1 MVAPQPRIMWRN
13 VTAAE
18 EETVEVTKLPV
29 IFPDPEPDNLTLATV
44 STDSVLLALVKV
56 GGTNEKKCHKRRI
69 LQVLGEAD
77 TFLSFGSGP
86 NLVLAAALLMAM
98 CCALVLNLF
107 YFLWAIKGINLR
119 GALMESVQ
127 WVCMSQ
133 AVR

>member
-1 MVAPQPRIMWRN
+1 M
-13 VTAAE
+13 
-18 EETVEVTKLPV
+18 
-29 IFPDPEPDNLTLATV
+29 
-44 STDSVLLALVKV
+44 
-56 GGTNEKKCHKRRI
+56 
-69 LQVLGEAD
+69 LGEAD

-133 AVR
+133 AVRCPTTARHRVT